1 MMVSS
6 SDCEGWVCAFRQSWV
21 GGASVL
27 GRGDLKKLFAT
38 TVMIAGLLSCA
49 GAATAGTYQG
59 VASHDGT
66 RWEITWSNVSP
77 TCSATPLSIAASSVV
92 ATIDGI
98 DETLFTYL
106 AFNNISAN
114 MNSVMFGPSPAGVM
128 SKITF
133 KGQDSFQ
140 CDGHT
145 FLLPGSA
152 PAPAPIPT
160 LSEWAMILLGVMLA
174 GGAALTVHRRRT
186 A

>member
-1 MMVSS
+1 M
-6 SDCEGWVCAFRQSWV
+6 
-21 GGASVL
+21 
-27 GRGDLKKLFAT
+27 KKLFAT

-49 GAATAGTYQG
+49 GAAAAGTYQG

-77 TCSATPLSIAASSVV
+77 TCSASPLTIAASSVV
-92 ATIDGI
+92 ATIDGV
-98 DETLFTYL
+98 DESLFIYA
-106 AFNNISAN
+106 AFNHITAS
-114 MNSVMFGPSPAGVM
+114 MNSVKFDPSPAGVM

-145 FLLPGSA
+145 FLLPGYVA
-152 PAPAPIPT
+152 PPTPVPT

-174 GGAALTVHRRRT
+174 GGAALTLRRRRQVG
-186 A
+186 